1 MTPYAARI
9 VQRLR
14 RARLAAVVGAIDAHG
29 PRVLV
34 VALALVAVAPALA
47 APGIVATRA
56 GGDSPFLLQR
66 VFEMAVALRGGHFP
80 ARWMPDAAHGL
91 GYPFWNFYAPL
102 AYGVAGTVAVLG
114 GGVIGAVKLT
124 QALCFVLAAL
134 GAYRLARSAWG
145 TAAAGVVAAAAY
157 TFAPYHLLNVY
168 VRGDALA
175 ELAAYAVA
183 PWLLVAIDG
192 ALLRPSARSVA
203 RLAFVTA
210 LLPLAHNISALLL
223 APLVAAFTV
232 WRWWGRRALRGRE
245 AVDPVGAGQPEP
257 VDLVTPSVR
266 ARRAVPWFGNA
277 RRGDVRVMGD
287 PRDVPDD
294 VVGERR
300 AWHAVPLRGWVVWA
314 DGLLAGVELRGW
326 RIVRAVASPAGAV
339 VGAGALG
346 AGAAAWFWVP
356 AVFEQHAVQLAGN
369 TSGYFS
375 YRNHFLALVD
385 LSAWLGERG
394 DVGGVRG
401 LLRSLVTGPAV
412 FDPHP
417 WVRYDAA
424 AGVPATTGIVL
435 LALAILGA
443 AAVWRRSA
451 RRGAV
456 RFWVGAAL
464 AATLLT
470 TAVSWPLWE
479 MLEPLAWAQFPWRWL
494 NVQALALAMLAGGLG
509 ALPAPRARWRF
520 AAALAA
526 SVALAAGGMA
536 ALDPEVLPI
545 GQPTVADLRTFEL
558 FSGNIGSTVRAEYL
572 PWAVNPQPASSVH
585 SVAGVRVGPRAM
597 DGEEVGAALVHD
609 GVASQTW
616 QLDVAGADEATIA
629 LPLMWFP
636 GWLAT
641 IDGDPPR
648 ETRALDGSGWL
659 TVDVPPGRH
668 VVNVSLQ
675 RTPIRA
681 WSEVI
686 SLAALMLMLTLWLSS
701 AGRLRL
707 GQRAT
712 AWAIAVGAAVLIAR
726 ALPVGGKYGPVT
738 LDWAR
743 MPYPHHNPGGLPFGR
758 SRLEAARFEGNDDP
772 GVPIDAGS
780 TLAVSLEWSTPAT
793 SDTLT
798 LALVSPAEAQ
808 LGVAEDWSTTRE
820 PLTGTV
826 AAGLPLPAELP
837 AGVWFVRL
845 TVADAD
851 GRNVRAVNASGHPLD
866 AVYLGPVHVRA
877 ALRTPAALPA
887 GPVIEA
893 DAVALDEVRWT
904 QAADAFTVRL
914 TWRAK
919 RALTTDMKTSVRLMR
934 RGKPVLGADGL
945 SSIQDDKIPG
955 YGFNPPTAWPA
966 GQPVEDRRWLRLP
979 PGLPAS
985 DDYAIQVVLY
995 DAWTQAELGSGTAEG
1010 VVIAAVPS
1018 APPPTPDPADEPT
1031 DEPTDVPAN
1040 EPANEPT
1047 DESTD

>member
-1 MTPYAARI
+1 MTPRAAWI

-14 RARLAAVVGAIDAHG
+14 RARPAAVVGAIDAYG
-29 PRVLV
+29 PPVLV
-34 VALALVAVAPALA
+34 VALALLAVAPALA

-91 GYPFWNFYAPL
+91 GYPFWNYYAPL

-192 ALLRPSARSVA
+192 AILRPSARSVA
-203 RLAFVTA
+203 RLALVTA
-210 LLPLAHNISALLL
+210 LLPLAHNVSALLF
-223 APLVAAFTV
+223 APLVVAFTV
-232 WRWWGRRALRGRE
+232 WRWWGRRVLRGRD
-245 AVDPVGAGQPEP
+245 AVDPVGAGLLEP
-257 VDLVTPSVR
+257 VDLATPSVG
-266 ARRAVPWFGNA
+266 ARHAVPWSGKA
-277 RRGDVRVMGD
+277 RRGE
-287 PRDVPDD
+287 VPDD
-294 VVGERR
+294 VVGVRWAR
-300 AWHAVPLRGWVVWA
+300 HAVPLHGWVMWA
-314 DGLLAGVELRGW
+314 EGMLAGIELRGW
-326 RIVRAVASPAGAV
+326 RIVRAVTSPAGAV
-339 VGAGALG
+339 VGAGVLG
-346 AGAAAWFWVP
+346 AGVAAWFWVP

-385 LSAWLGERG
+385 LSAWIGERG
-394 DVGGVRG
+394 DVGGARG
-401 LLRSLVTGPAV
+401 LLRSLVAGPAV
-412 FDPHP
+412 FDPRP
-417 WVRYDAA
+417 WVRYDTA

-443 AAVWRRSA
+443 AVAWRRSA

-470 TAVSWPLWE
+470 TAVSWPLWA
-479 MLEPLAWAQFPWRWL
+479 MIEPLAWAQFPWRWL
-494 NVQALALAMLAGGLG
+494 NVQALALAMLAGALG
-509 ALPAPRARWRF
+509 ALPAPRAQWRF

-526 SVALAAGGMA
+526 SVALAASGMA

-545 GQPTVADLRTFEL
+545 GQPTVADLHTFEL

-616 QLDVAGADEATIA
+616 QLDVAGADEATIV
-629 LPLMWFP
+629 LPLLWFP

-686 SLAALMLMLTLWLSS
+686 SLAALVLMLTLWLSS

-707 GQRAT
+707 GQRGT
-712 AWAIAVGAAVLIAR
+712 AVAIAVGAAVLIAR

-808 LGVAEDWSTTRE
+808 LGVPEDWSTTRE

-826 AAGLPLPAELP
+826 AASLPLPAELP
-837 AGVWFVRL
+837 AGAWFVRL

-877 ALRTPAALPA
+877 AQRTATPPAA
-887 GPVIEA
+887 PVLDTET
-893 DAVALDEVRWT
+893 VALDEVRWT

-919 RALTTDMKTSVRLMR
+919 RALTADLKTSVRLMR
-934 RGKPVLGADGL
+934 RGKPVLGADDQ
-945 SSIQDDKIPG
+945 SPIQDDKVPG

-979 PGLPAS
+979 PGLPAG
-985 DDYAIQVVLY
+985 DDYAVQVVLY

-1010 VVIAAVPS
+1010 VVIAAVPP
-1018 APPPTPDPADEPT
+1018 APSPTADLADEPT
-1031 DEPTDVPAN
+1031 DEPTD
-1040 EPANEPT
+1040 
-1047 DESTD
+1047 ESTD